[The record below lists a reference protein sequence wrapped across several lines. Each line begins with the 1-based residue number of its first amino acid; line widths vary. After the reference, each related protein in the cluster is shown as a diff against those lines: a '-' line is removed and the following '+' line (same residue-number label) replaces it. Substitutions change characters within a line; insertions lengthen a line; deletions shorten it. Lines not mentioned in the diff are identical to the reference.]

1 MIDALFV
8 AEQNVFVESTKT
20 RQQQVVLQSFLF
32 LLEMDHVSTQAVYIF
47 FSNLFFFNV
56 PCVQNQNQSVH
67 LLVPDK
73 VCTGKGGLI
82 SKSFF
87 FFPVQLIL
95 TDMYIQI
102 SQPQILSIFA
112 KKEPNFKSKK
122 LQKLQIKQYISLF
135 KIELINNY
143 IMNMS

>member
-8 AEQNVFVESTKT
+8 AEQNFFVESTKT
-20 RQQQVVLQSFLF
+20 RQEQVVLQSFLF

-47 FSNLFFFNV
+47 FSNLFFFFNV

-73 VCTGKGGLI
+73 VCTGKGGGLI
-82 SKSFF
+82 SKSF

-122 LQKLQIKQYISLF
+122 LQKTS
-135 KIELINNY
+135 N
-143 IMNMS
+143 